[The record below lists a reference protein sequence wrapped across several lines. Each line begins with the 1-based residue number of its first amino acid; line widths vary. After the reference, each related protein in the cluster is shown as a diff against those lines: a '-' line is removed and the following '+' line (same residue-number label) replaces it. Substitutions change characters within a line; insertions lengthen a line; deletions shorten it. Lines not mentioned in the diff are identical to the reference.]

1 MICSWPYNKREQWN
15 EDHMEYSRNVGFI
28 SVRYITAHSVAL
40 SIGGSVL
47 HQVCMAVIQQQHKG
61 NQAQAGSV
69 ETTCL

>member
-1 MICSWPYNKREQWN
+1 
-15 EDHMEYSRNVGFI
+15 MEYSRNVGFI